1 MIKGFDPIICEG
13 CKILILGSI
22 PSIASLSK
30 QEYYAHPSNRFWRLM
45 GVLLGEEVQDYASKQ
60 NLLLSHSIALW
71 DVINMCEREGSL
83 DSAIENEVS
92 NDIAWLIDRYPKI
105 ELIICNG
112 KKAYQ
117 VFCKQF
123 PALWDMA
130 VYCPSTSA
138 ANAGSSFEDLL
149 LAWGKYITK

>member
-1 MIKGFDPIICEG
+1 MIKGFDPIIHKD

-22 PSIASLSK
+22 PSVASLSK

-45 GVLLGEEVQDYASKQ
+45 GRLLGGEIHDYVSKQ
-60 NLLLSHSIALW
+60 NLLLTHCIALW
-71 DVINMCEREGSL
+71 DVIDTCEREGSL
-83 DSAIENEVS
+83 DSAIENEQS
-92 NDIAWLIDRYPKI
+92 NDIAWLVSEYPDI

-123 PALWDMA
+123 PALVSKA

-138 ANAGSSFEDLL
+138 ANAGSGFDDLL
-149 LAWGKYITK
+149 LAWGKYIGK